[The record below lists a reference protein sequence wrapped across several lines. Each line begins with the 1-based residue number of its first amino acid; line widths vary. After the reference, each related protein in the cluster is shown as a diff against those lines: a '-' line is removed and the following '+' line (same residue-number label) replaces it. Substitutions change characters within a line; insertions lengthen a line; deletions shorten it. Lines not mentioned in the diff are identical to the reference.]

1 MPGLEFRLTN
11 LPFPQPLAGDD
22 RRGGA
27 EALPGRLISDA
38 TEKAMKLPAI
48 TLVPIPATNIWVSSL
63 PPLKADSILA
73 GMPIPITSQ
82 IMAKLKGLK

>member
-1 MPGLEFRLTN
+1 MIVE
-11 LPFPQPLAGDD
+11 
-22 RRGGA
+22 A
-27 EALPGRLISDA
+27 EPRALPGRLISEA
-38 TEKAMKLPAI
+38 TEKAIKLPAI

-63 PPLKADSILA
+63 PPLNRTDSILA